1 MAEDLLCLYALSADA
16 NDLGTRDCSSARRNL
31 LNRSDPSFHGGSGI
45 DAGRKE
51 HSRQRGRPG
60 TDMDTAH
67 SVDPA
72 RGFPQKTFSKQIPM
86 KRPGQPAEL
95 TTAYDV
101 LADPL
106 SNYLSGATT
115 AVTGGKPFP

>member
-1 MAEDLLCLYALSADA
+1 MPVRPVGRCQRPWNKGLLIGQKKPLEPK
-16 NDLGTRDCSSARRNL
+16 
-31 LNRSDPSFHGGSGI
+31 RSIIHGGSGI